1 MSVVYKG
8 IIEGTVTDDARYA
21 VWGAFSSAISFTIK
35 LSKEIP
41 GIPSE
46 LPAYWEKLKNVP
58 FHFSMRIKKGD
69 KVTIE
74 GKIVKKTPKAWK
86 KEVFLIRAEN
96 IYNETTQY
104 GL

>member
-1 MSVVYKG
+1 MSEVYKG
-8 IIEGTVTDDARYA
+8 IIEGTVTEDARYA
-21 VWGAFSSAISFTIK
+21 VWGAFSSAISFMIK

-41 GIPSE
+41 GIPPE
-46 LPAYWEKLKNVP
+46 LPVYWEKLKNIS
-58 FHFSMRIKKGD
+58 FHFSTGIKKGD

-86 KEVFLIRAEN
+86 KDIFLIRAEN
-96 IYNETTQY
+96 IYNQTIQY